1 MENLIQKRPFNQLT
15 PLPYELVKITD
26 KFWKKRQDV
35 NKSVS
40 LPLILKKLK
49 KDHHI
54 DNLRVAAGVK
64 EGTFLGDFYFDS
76 DLYKW
81 LEGAFHFS
89 QFNLS
94 EDIQQELEKIVN
106 IIQKAQWNDGYL
118 NSYYSI
124 NFPEKR
130 FTNLLM
136 FHELYCAGHLIEAAL
151 AEKNSNGNGTLLDV
165 AESFSNLLVRKI
177 LNPPLKDTAGHP
189 EIELALIKLYRYTD
203 KRKYLDLCEH
213 LIQMRGR
220 IPHLRTYIMRRL
232 IDTLKTFKKAEHAKT
247 EYFKS
252 QNKGDPPKEEVAE
265 FLENLGL
272 KDWIKYIRNNLNGK
286 IYQLDT
292 PIREAYIPVGHAV
305 RALYLYCGV
314 ADLYSEI
321 GDNRLLHALERIW
334 LKMVKGR
341 MYITGGVGSN
351 KAYEGFEEDFKLN
364 INNSYSETC
373 AALANIMWNWRMFLI
388 TGKCK
393 YTELIEK
400 LLYNA
405 MLVGQSLDGKR
416 YFYANPMVSQG
427 EERREEW
434 FKCPCCPTN
443 YIRMIP
449 QLGKYIYAK
458 SKKGIYITQYIGS
471 NISLAWEN
479 GAHIEIKQKSRFP
492 WEGKVE
498 IKIDTTKDTDFSLF
512 FRIPRW
518 CEDKHVYVN
527 GEEPTDQIES
537 GNFLQIRK
545 KWLDDT
551 ISLEFEV
558 IARQIEGSP
567 KRKDLKNRIA
577 LSYGPLIYCLEQK
590 DNDFNIFNAILPK
603 KPKLSIKK
611 NSELINDMIIINGT
625 TKSGEKFKSIPYFAW
640 NNRGKTKMLVWFR
653 KEV

>member
-1 MENLIQKRPFNQLT
+1 MKHVIQKRPFNQLT
-15 PLPYELVKITD
+15 PLNYKIVEITD
-26 KFWKKRQDV
+26 KFWKKRQEL
-35 NKSVS
+35 NKNIS
-40 LPLILKKLK
+40 LPLILKNLK

-54 DNLRVAAGVK
+54 ENLRVAAGL
-64 EGTFLGDFYFDS
+64 EDGTFVGDFYFDS

-94 EDIQQELEKIVN
+94 DEIEQEIKEIVN
-106 IIQKAQWNDGYL
+106 AIQKAQWRDGYL

-124 NFPEKR
+124 NFPQKR

-136 FHELYCAGHLIEAAL
+136 FHELYCGGHLIEAAL
-151 AEKNSNGNGTLLDV
+151 AEKSSTGIRTLLNV
-165 AESFSNLLVRKI
+165 AENFTNLLVRQI
-177 LNPPLKDTAGHP
+177 LKPQLKDTAGHP
-189 EIELALIKLYRYTD
+189 EIELALIKLYRETN
-203 KRKYLDLCEH
+203 KRSYLDLCQH
-213 LIQMRGR
+213 LIKMRGR

-232 IDTLKTFKKAEHAKT
+232 IDTLQTFNKAEQVKN

-252 QNKGDPPKEEVAE
+252 HNKGKPPKEEVAE
-265 FLENLGL
+265 FLENLTI
-272 KDWIKYIRNNLNGK
+272 KDWTTYIRNNLNGK

-292 PIREAYIPVGHAV
+292 PIREAYNPVGHAV

-314 ADLYSEI
+314 ADLYSET
-321 GDNRLLHALERIW
+321 GDNTLLHALELIW
-334 LKMVKGR
+334 LKMVKAR
-341 MYITGGVGSN
+341 MFITGGVGSN
-351 KAYEGFEEDFKLN
+351 KAYEGFEKDFKLN

-373 AALANIMWNWRMFLI
+373 AAIANIMWNWRMFLI

-393 YTELIEK
+393 YTELIER

-427 EERREEW
+427 KERREEW

-443 YIRMIP
+443 YIRIIP

-471 NISLAWEN
+471 NTSLDWEN
-479 GAHIEIKQKSRFP
+479 GAHIEIKQKSRLP

-498 IKIDTTKDTDFSLF
+498 IKIDTNKETSFSLF

-518 CEDKHVYVN
+518 CEDKHIYVN
-527 GEEPTDQIES
+527 GEQLTDQIES

-545 KWLDDT
+545 KWSDDT
-551 ISLEFEV
+551 ISLEFEM
-558 IARQIEGSP
+558 IPHQIEGNS
-567 KRKDLKNRIA
+567 KRKDLEKKVV

-590 DNDFNIFNAILPK
+590 DNNFDIFNAKLPK
-603 KPKLSIKK
+603 QPKLGIERD
-611 NSELINDMIIINGT
+611 SELLDNMIIIYGT
-625 TKSGEKFKSIPYFAW
+625 TKLGKEFKAIPYFAW
-640 NNRGKTKMLVWFR
+640 NNRGSTQMLVWFK